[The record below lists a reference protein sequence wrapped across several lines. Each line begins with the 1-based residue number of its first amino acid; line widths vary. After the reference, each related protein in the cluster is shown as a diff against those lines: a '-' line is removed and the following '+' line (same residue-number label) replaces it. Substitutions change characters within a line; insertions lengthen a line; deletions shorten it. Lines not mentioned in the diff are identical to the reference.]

1 MVKRQ
6 DVKRVAIVF
15 SGGPAPASN
24 AVISSAAI
32 SFLDQGVEVYG
43 FMDGFSHLENF
54 DEENNPLEQDKH
66 YHNFKVS
73 DVTGLRRTSGILIRT
88 ARANPGRHIRTI
100 QDLNDEEKS
109 RKLRNIYRAL
119 RHYEVDAIITIGGD
133 DTLKTANYL
142 FLLTRGMKTRD
153 LAVVHLPK
161 TIDNDYF
168 GIDFTFGH
176 FTAVDF
182 IAKEIQNLRM
192 DAMSTNSW
200 FFCEVMGRK
209 AGWLAYGSAIAGEA
223 NMVISREDVWGEFDV
238 DDLAQSLVDLMER
251 RLDDHGKQYGLLVVA
266 EGLADLLPDGLR
278 PTETDTH
285 GNIKLSAGQI
295 GRILRDRVKGI
306 FLERRGFTP
315 KIIYKTLGYE
325 SRCAPPNAFDVLLG
339 SQLGIGAYR
348 AVVEEGLSGVMVSV
362 NGQFDLQYVRFD
374 NLIDLETLKP
384 KIRYIS
390 PDSDFFK
397 MARFLE
403 SRMEYEEGL
412 RSW

>member
-1 MVKRQ
+1 MVRRK
-6 DVKRVAIVF
+6 DVKRVGMVF

-32 SFLDQGVEVYG
+32 SFLDQGIEVYG
-43 FMDGFSHLENF
+43 FLDGFSHLEKFNP
-54 DEENNPLEQDKH
+54 ETYPLEADKH
-66 YHNFKVS
+66 YHSFKTR

-88 ARANPGRHIRTI
+88 SRANPGRTIQTI
-100 QDLNDEEKS
+100 QDLSDEEKS
-109 RKLRNIYRAL
+109 GKLRNIYHAL
-119 RHYEVDAIITIGGD
+119 RHLEIDALITIGGD

-142 FLLTRGMKTRD
+142 FLLTRAVKSRD
-153 LAVVHLPK
+153 LVVVHLPK

-176 FTAVDF
+176 FTAVNF
-182 IAKEIQNLRM
+182 IAQELQNLRM

-200 FFCEVMGRK
+200 FICEVMGRK

-223 NMVISREDVWGEFDV
+223 NMVISREDVWGAFDV
-238 DDLAQSLVDLMER
+238 DELTINIVNLMER
-251 RLDDHGKQYGLLVVA
+251 RINDHGKHYGIIVVA
-266 EGLADLLPDGLR
+266 EGLADLLPNGLR
-278 PTETDTH
+278 PTETDSH
-285 GNIKLSAGQI
+285 GNIKLSEGKI
-295 GRILRDRVKGI
+295 GDILQKRAREL
-306 FLERRGFTP
+306 FQERCGYSP
-315 KIIYKTLGYE
+315 KMVYKQLGYE
-325 SRCAPPNAFDVLLG
+325 CRCAQPNAFDVLLG
-339 SQLGIGAYR
+339 SQLGIGGYR
-348 AVVEEGLSGVMVSV
+348 AVVEERLSGVMVSV

-403 SRMEYEEGL
+403 SRMEYEEGIQG
-412 RSW
+412 W

>member
-32 SFLDQGVEVYG
+32 SFLDQGTEVYG

-54 DEENNPLEQDKH
+54 DEEKNPLEPDKH
-66 YHNFKVS
+66 YHNFRVS

-88 ARANPGRHIRTI
+88 ARANPGRHIQTI
-100 QDLNDEEKS
+100 QDLHDEEKS

-119 RHYEVDAIITIGGD
+119 RYYDIDAIITIGGD

-182 IAKEIQNLRM
+182 IAKELQNLRM

-238 DDLAQSLVDLMER
+238 DDLAQSLIDLMER
-251 RLDDHGKQYGLLVVA
+251 RLDDHSKQYGLVVVA
-266 EGLADLLPDGLR
+266 EGLADMLPEGLR

-295 GRILRDRVKGI
+295 GRILRDRVQGM
-306 FLERRGFTP
+306 FLERRGFVP
-315 KIIYKTLGYE
+315 KIVYKTLGYE
-325 SRCAPPNAFDVLLG
+325 SRCAQPNAFDVLLG

-412 RSW
+412 QSW

>member
-1 MVKRQ
+1 MVKRK
-6 DVKRVAIVF
+6 DVKRVGMVF

-24 AVISSAAI
+24 AVISAAAI
-32 SFLDQGVEVYG
+32 SFLDQGIEVYG
-43 FMDGFSHLENF
+43 FMDGFSNLEKF
-54 DEENNPLEQDKH
+54 DEKEFPLEAGKH
-66 YHNFKVS
+66 FHVLKVD

-88 ARANPGRHIRTI
+88 SRANPGRHIQTI
-100 QDLNDEEKS
+100 QDLQDDEKS
-109 RKLRNIYRAL
+109 AKLRSIYRGL
-119 RHYEVDAIITIGGD
+119 RHHGVNALITIGGD

-142 FLLTRGMKTRD
+142 FLLTRAERKRD

-176 FTAVDF
+176 FTAVNF
-182 IAKEIQNLRM
+182 ISQELQNLRM

-200 FFCEVMGRK
+200 FLCEVMGRK

-223 NMVISREDVWGEFDV
+223 NMVISREDVWGRFDIDQV
-238 DDLAQSLVDLMER
+238 ARNIMELVER
-251 RLDDHGKQYGLLVVA
+251 RIDDHGKHYGLVVVA
-266 EGLADLLPDGLR
+266 EGLADLLPEGMR
-278 PTETDTH
+278 PSETDQH
-285 GNIKLSAGQI
+285 GNIKLAEARI
-295 GRILRDRVKGI
+295 GAMLRDRVQSMLK
-306 FLERRGFTP
+306 ERRGYAP
-315 KIIYKTLGYE
+315 KVVYKQLGYE
-325 SRCAPPNAFDVLLG
+325 CRCAHPNAFDVLLG

-362 NGQFDLQYVRFD
+362 NGQFDLEYVRFD

-403 SRMEYEEGL
+403 SRMEYEEGET
-412 RSW
+412 W

>member
-1 MVKRQ
+1 MVKRR
-6 DVKRVAIVF
+6 DVKRVGVVF

-32 SFLDQGVEVYG
+32 SFLDQKIEVFG
-43 FMDGFSHLENF
+43 FMDGFSNLERF
-54 DEENNPLEQDKH
+54 DEQEFPLQEDKH
-66 YHNFKVS
+66 YHNLKVNS
-73 DVTGLRRTSGILIRT
+73 VTGLRRTSGILIRT
-88 ARANPGRHIRTI
+88 SRANPGRHIRSI
-100 QDLNDEEKS
+100 QDLQDEEKS

-119 RHYEVDAIITIGGD
+119 RHLNVDALITIGGD

-142 FLLTRGMKTRD
+142 FLLTRANKTRD

-182 IAKEIQNLRM
+182 IARELQNLRN

-200 FFCEVMGRK
+200 FVCEVMGRK
-209 AGWLAYGSAIAGEA
+209 AGWLSYGAAIAGEA
-223 NMVISREDVWGEFDV
+223 NMVISREDVWGKFDIDEQAAHV
-238 DDLAQSLVDLMER
+238 VDLMER
-251 RLDDHGKQYGLLVVA
+251 RIDDHGKHHGTVVVA

-278 PTETDTH
+278 PTETDQH
-285 GNIKLSAGQI
+285 GNIKLAEARI
-295 GRILRDRVKGI
+295 GALLRERIQMHFK
-306 FLERRGFTP
+306 ERRGYVP
-315 KIIYKTLGYE
+315 KIVYKQLGYE
-325 SRCAPPNAFDVLLG
+325 CRCATPNAFDVLLG

-348 AVVEEGLSGVMVSV
+348 AVIEEALSGVMVSV

-390 PDSDFFK
+390 PDSDFYK

-403 SRMEYEEGL
+403 SRMEYEEGTG
-412 RSW
+412 W